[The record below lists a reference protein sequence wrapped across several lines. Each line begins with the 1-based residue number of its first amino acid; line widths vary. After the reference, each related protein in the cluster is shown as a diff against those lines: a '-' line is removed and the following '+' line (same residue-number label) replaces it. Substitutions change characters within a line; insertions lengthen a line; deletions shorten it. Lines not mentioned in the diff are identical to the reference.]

1 MEDEFDFDAALAKIP
16 QPSMDDLLRAQR
28 EAEQTPP
35 PATTVPQPS
44 FPPGGTTRFH
54 CPLDCGWYHDE
65 NIDPGP
71 VGSLLLPADFTG
83 EDLSAAITSAA
94 EVRSNNFR
102 LRVEQAISDHF
113 DAAHPG
119 R

>member
-1 MEDEFDFDAALAKIP
+1 MTDDSDLDAALARLP
-16 QPSMDDLLRAQR
+16 QPSLADILRAQR
-28 EAEQTPP
+28 EAETTPP
-35 PATTVPQPS
+35 PATTIPQPD
-44 FPPGGTTRFH
+44 FTLGGVVRFH
-54 CPLDCGWYHDE
+54 CPLDCGWHHDE
-65 NIDPGP
+65 NTDPGP

-83 EDLSAAITSAA
+83 DDLSAAITSAA

-113 DAAHPG
+113 NAAHPG